1 MMTTDSPLDG
11 ILNENGK
18 GGFIFNDGF
27 ALCHGD
33 SLEVLKGIADESIDC
48 IVTDPPYFIDGMG
61 NGWNLDD
68 LNRKS

>member
-1 MMTTDSPLDG
+1 MQPNRNTIYNMDCMDVLREMSDG
-11 ILNENGK
+11 
-18 GGFIFNDGF
+18 
-27 ALCHGD
+27 C
-33 SLEVLKGIADESIDC
+33 VDC

>member
-1 MMTTDSPLDG
+1 MMSDSPLDG
-11 ILNENGK
+11 ILKDDDK

-27 ALCHGD
+27 ALCRGD